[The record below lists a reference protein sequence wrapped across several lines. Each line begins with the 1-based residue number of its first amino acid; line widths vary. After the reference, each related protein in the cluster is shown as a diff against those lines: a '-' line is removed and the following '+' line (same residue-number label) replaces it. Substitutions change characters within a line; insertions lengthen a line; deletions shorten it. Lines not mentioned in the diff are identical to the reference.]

1 MTETTSIPM
10 APTPMAPIPVE
21 TDAQKIARLES
32 ELKASGRN
40 NYLLQEAGT
49 QVVWNNEH
57 LRAAIRAAVVS
68 LAEHQDL
75 TVAKDLSQT
84 ATALDALVGLPG
96 TMASLV
102 LATVKA
108 S

>member
-1 MTETTSIPM
+1 MTDKTSIPM
-10 APTPMAPIPVE
+10 TPIPMPPIPVE
-21 TDAQKIARLES
+21 TDAQRIARLES

-57 LRAAIRAAVVS
+57 LRAAIREAVVT
-68 LAEHQDL
+68 LASQQDL
-75 TVAKDLSQT
+75 MVAKDLSET
-84 ATALDALVGLPG
+84 AIALDALIGLPG

-102 LATVKA
+102 LATAKA

>member
-1 MTETTSIPM
+1 MTDTTTM
-10 APTPMAPIPVE
+10 PMAPIHVE
-21 TDAQKIARLES
+21 TDEQRIARLES

-57 LRAAIRAAVVS
+57 LRAAIRQAVLT
-68 LAEHQDL
+68 LAEQQGL
-75 TVAKDLSQT
+75 MVAKDLSET
-84 ATALDALVGLPG
+84 AKALDALVGLPG
-96 TMASLV
+96 TMTSLV
-102 LATVKA
+102 RATEKA

>member
-1 MTETTSIPM
+1 MTDTTTM
-10 APTPMAPIPVE
+10 PMAPIHVE
-21 TDAQKIARLES
+21 TDEQRIARLES

-57 LRAAIRAAVVS
+57 LRAAIRQAVLT
-68 LAEHQDL
+68 LAEQQGL
-75 TVAKDLSQT
+75 MVAKDLSG
-84 ATALDALVGLPG
+84 AAKALDEVIGLPG
-96 TMASLV
+96 TMTSLV
-102 LATVKA
+102 RATEKA

>member
-1 MTETTSIPM
+1 MTDTTPI
-10 APTPMAPIPVE
+10 AMAPIPIE
-21 TDAQKIARLES
+21 TDAQRIARLEA

-40 NYLLQEAGT
+40 NYLLQEAST

-57 LRAAIRAAVVS
+57 LRAAIREAVMTLAAQQDVV
-68 LAEHQDL
+68 
-75 TVAKDLSQT
+75 VAKDLSET
-84 ATALDALVGLPG
+84 ATALDALIGLPG